1 MQEKYYLYRFL
12 DDNKN
17 VLYIGRTNNIYRR
30 IVTEH
35 FTTNTHLRNECYFQ
49 TKSVEFA
56 EFDNE
61 SEQVAYEAILINKEK
76 PRYNTQFKDSAQFYI
91 TLPKIEWL
99 PFKWDFEGQMEI
111 MKAMKNGTISATDA
125 LLQIYEKLGNQVPV
139 RNASW
144 GFDDIDKMSILA
156 SGTTALIAGE
166 SETYKTT
173 YGLKILLANAKNNKK
188 VLYVNLKD
196 SIEFVMQKLISV
208 GAFIDVF
215 DLQSNNLTTENWENL
230 STTFDESLVSNIDFY
245 NMAELGNDLDSIVNF
260 INKSC
265 YDLCIID
272 DVNSIADFEKSY
284 DNDKNIVAMSMIKQA
299 AINNRCSIIILYSLH
314 SKEMRTRQSKRPS
327 MYDIPNNSL
336 WSYSDVVQFT
346 YEQIGN
352 EDFVSGAKIVELIT
366 AKNNLGRTGTVV
378 LSAINGN
385 LFPIE
390 TQTE

>member
-1 MQEKYYLYRFL
+1 MEQKFYLYRFL

-17 VLYIGRTNNIYRR
+17 VLYIGRTNDIYRR

-76 PRYNTQFKDSAQFYI
+76 PRYNTQFKDSAQFDI

-111 MKAMKNGTISATDA
+111 MKAMKNETVSANDA
-125 LLQIYEKLGNQVPV
+125 LLQIYEELGKKTPL

-144 GFDDIDKMSILA
+144 GIKEIDDVSFLA
-156 SGTTALIAGE
+156 SGTTALVAGE
-166 SETYKTT
+166 SETYKTA
-173 YGLKILLANAKNNKK
+173 YGLKIALANVKNDKK

-196 SIEFVMQKLISV
+196 SIDCLLRRVLSAETLIDGYSLQNNLLTEDDWQKLSYVMGNTSGYTINFFNRTIS
-208 GAFIDVF
+208 
-215 DLQSNNLTTENWENL
+215 
-230 STTFDESLVSNIDFY
+230 
-245 NMAELGNDLDSIVNF
+245 GNSIDSILKV
-260 INKSC
+260 INNAC
-265 YDLCIID
+265 YDLIIID
-272 DVNSIADFEKSY
+272 DVNSIVDFEKSY
-284 DNDKNIVAMSMIKQA
+284 DNDKNIVAMNAIKQA
-299 AINNRCSIIILYSLH
+299 AIDNHCSIIMLYSLH
-314 SKEMRTRQSKRPS
+314 SKEMRTQQNKRPS
-327 MYDIPNNSL
+327 MADIPYNSL
-336 WSYSDVVQFT
+336 RSYSDIVQFIC
-346 YEQIGN
+346 EQSDKENFISGVK
-352 EDFVSGAKIVELIT
+352 FVEIIT
-366 AKNNLGRTGTVV
+366 AKNNLGRTGIVE